1 MWEVPTK
8 VALGL
13 NQIMYYMFSPTSIAC
28 FHIRLIFQKLGKLIN
43 PKGYMDTRRL

>member
-8 VALGL
+8 VALDL
-13 NQIMYYMFSPTSIAC
+13 NRILYYMFSPTNIAC

-43 PKGYMDTRRL
+43 PKGPMDTTRL